1 MPQDTVQL
9 TLGVYMFCYAA
20 MLLLHGTLSDSLG
33 RRRVVLTALVCYVAG
48 ALLAAAAP
56 DFGWLLAARA
66 LQGLSA
72 GAGIVVGQA
81 IVRDCYGRGGARAM
95 SYLILVFN
103 LSPALAPIVG
113 GYLAHQGWRAVFLLL
128 AVLATAAL
136 ALCALRLPET
146 LAPEQRQPLSWRGLA
161 RNYGRV
167 LGDARFVSLGL
178 AFSLV
183 FAAQGF
189 LIGAAPDFI
198 TNVLGLQETDFAY
211 LFVPLVIGAMLGALF
226 AARKAGSWSDARVTA
241 LAYLLMGGSCLAN
254 LAYVAAAGRPALPWA
269 VILPGV
275 FTCGLAMSVPA
286 MTLRILA
293 RVPQLSGTAASV
305 LGFMQMLTFSLVRAG
320 ACRWS
325 TASRCGWRWPCWPAW
340 RPARWAGPGCT
351 ASRSRWPMPSRAER
365 PIPGRTLARG
375 AIPRGAIPLLLRA
388 RSGGVPAAFAIW
400 IASSGIH
407 QPIRKINNSHYQ
419 IFPFRSLPI
428 SPEFV
433 AMSSALPTP
442 AARRRAPLTH
452 AIQTALLCSALAHQN
467 ASAQVAAET
476 QSAPG
481 GVAQMPAVTV
491 TGASLGGTTE
501 GTNSY
506 TTESMSTATGLTL
519 APRETPQSV
528 SVVTR
533 QQIEDQGLR
542 DTGAILASAPGISV
556 TRSDS
561 NRYSFSARGFPSTT
575 SSSTACPRPS

>member
-1 MPQDTVQL
+1 MEAPVSRPVPLPAFPVMVLMLGLLSCVAPATIDAYLPAFGALGREFGVPQDTVQL
-9 TLGVYMFCYAA
+9 TLGVYMFFYAA

-81 IVRDCYGRGGARAM
+81 IVRDCYEGAVARRAM

-103 LSPALAPIVG
+103 LSPAVAPIVG
-113 GYLAHQGWRAVFLLL
+113 GYLAAHQGWRAVFLLL

-305 LGFMQMLTFSLVRAG
+305 LGFMQMLTFSLVSGWCVPLVYGQPLRLALAML
-320 ACRWS
+320 AC
-325 TASRCGWRWPCWPAW
+325 
-340 RPARWAGPGCT
+340 
-351 ASRSRWPMPSRAER
+351 
-365 PIPGRTLARG
+365 
-375 AIPRGAIPLLLRA
+375 
-388 RSGGVPAAFAIW
+388 VAA
-400 IASSGIH
+400 
-407 QPIRKINNSHYQ
+407 
-419 IFPFRSLPI
+419 
-428 SPEFV
+428 
-433 AMSSALPTP
+433 SALGWAWLHRKPQ
-442 AARRRAPLTH
+442 PL
-452 AIQTALLCSALAHQN
+452 AN
-467 ASAQVAAET
+467 AE
-476 QSAPG
+476 PG
-481 GVAQMPAVTV
+481 
-491 TGASLGGTTE
+491 
-501 GTNSY
+501 
-506 TTESMSTATGLTL
+506 
-519 APRETPQSV
+519 
-528 SVVTR
+528 
-533 QQIEDQGLR
+533 
-542 DTGAILASAPGISV
+542 
-556 TRSDS
+556 
-561 NRYSFSARGFPSTT
+561 
-575 SSSTACPRPS
+575 